1 MVTTMN
7 DTKRDNNPS
16 EDGKLGFVH
25 ILKSTLAGA
34 LGVQSD
40 KNREQDFTKGSI
52 KVYAVA
58 GVIFTVLFIAV
69 VITVVKVVLHNAG
82 M

>member
-1 MVTTMN
+1 MN
-7 DTKRDNNPS
+7 DPKSTGTPDQGP
-16 EDGKLGFVH
+16 KLGFAH

-34 LGVQSD
+34 LGVQSN

-69 VITVVKVVLHNAG
+69 VITVVKIVLHNAG